1 MIVKRNN
8 FKNIERQNYSI
19 AVGNFDGIHKGH
31 KYLLDAL
38 LKYKKTHNSKVAV
51 LSFTPHPVKIMAP
64 DKWKKNLVRFRT
76 KYEKLKLL
84 GLDALFLLSF
94 SKKFSETSAEQFIV
108 KYLINMLNVKNIVVG
123 EDFRFGYNREGN
135 VNLLKKYQEKG
146 AFNVEAI
153 KKKSDNNNNIFSSS
167 LIRDLVKNGNI
178 IKANTFLG
186 HNWQVQG
193 RVVRGNALGR
203 TLGFPTANLK
213 YMYQISPQR
222 GIYACWTQIEGE
234 TKWRMSAASSGIRP
248 HYGGKEEILEV
259 YIFNYNGNLYQKR
272 IKVAFVEKIRNEEK
286 FNSDQD
292 LIVRMKKDCEHI
304 KEILTKTEV
313 LDNN

>member
-76 KYEKLKLL
+76 KYEKLKFL

-146 AFNVEAI
+146 AFYVEAI

-234 TKWRMSAASSGIRP
+234 TKWRM
-248 HYGGKEEILEV
+248 
-259 YIFNYNGNLYQKR
+259 QKR
-272 IKVAFVEKIRNEEK
+272 NITHKSRAKKSLILIHSKKKKHRRVWTKDFKILGRGYSSDLRKISKALFIKQMKP
-286 FNSDQD
+286 D
-292 LIVRMKKDCEHI
+292 LNIQ
-304 KEILTKTEV
+304 KEALK
-313 LDNN
+313 LKLSN